1 MTRSRHPGSGP
12 SSSRPSDR
20 NTDRSGDRSGGRPQ
34 QGASPRQ
41 DEGDEGARGGRKAAR
56 GGRGPAARGVL
67 LYGLHPVAAAL
78 TNPERRIHRL
88 LVTDS
93 GRAALEPAIAAA
105 RAQGLQR
112 PEASPADRMELDRML
127 PAGAVHQGVVI
138 DASPLPDLGIEDV
151 CNELAGETSAIIVA
165 LDQVTDPHNVGA
177 ILRSAAAFGARAVV
191 VTERHAPETTGVL
204 AKSASGAL
212 EAVPLIRVTNLAR
225 ALTDLQQNGF
235 WSVGLAESGPST
247 LAKLNLTG
255 KTVLVMG
262 AEGSGLRRLT
272 MERCDA
278 IARLPTGGPVGS
290 LNVSNA
296 AAVALY
302 EVARLR
308 E

>member
-12 SSSRPSDR
+12 SSARPADR
-20 NTDRSGDRSGGRPQ
+20 NTDRSGGRPQ

-41 DEGDEGARGGRKAAR
+41 DDGDEGSRGGRKAAK

-88 LVTDS
+88 MVTDS

-127 PAGAVHQGVVI
+127 PPGAVHQGVVV
-138 DASPLPDLGIEDV
+138 DASPLPDLGIEDL
-151 CNELAGETSAIIVA
+151 CNELAGETSAVIVA

>member
-1 MTRSRHPGSGP
+1 MTRSRHPGSSP
-12 SSSRPSDR
+12 
-20 NTDRSGDRSGGRPQ
+20 
-34 QGASPRQ
+34 ASPRNSERQAERTGAKPQHQPQHGAASRQ
-41 DEGDEGARGGRKAAR
+41 DQTDDAGRGRRGATKGGRA
-56 GGRGPAARGVL
+56 PAARGVL
-67 LYGLHPVAAAL
+67 LYGLHPVAAAW

-93 GRAALEPAIAAA
+93 GRAALEPVIAEA
-105 RAQGLQR
+105 RARGLQR
-112 PEASPADRMELDRML
+112 PEASPADRVELDRML
-127 PAGAVHQGVVI
+127 PPGAVHQGIVI
-138 DASPLPDLGIEDV
+138 DASPLPELGIEDL
-151 CNELAGETSAIIVA
+151 CNELASEPSAVIVA

-212 EAVPLIRVTNLAR
+212 EAVPLVRVTNLAR

-247 LAKLNLTG
+247 LAKLDLTG

>member
-12 SSSRPSDR
+12 SSARPADR
-20 NTDRSGDRSGGRPQ
+20 NTDRNADRSGGRPQ
-34 QGASPRQ
+34 PGASPRQ
-41 DEGDEGARGGRKAAR
+41 DEGDEGARGGRKAAK

-67 LYGLHPVAAAL
+67 IYGLHPVAAAL

-112 PEASPADRMELDRML
+112 PEASPTDRVELDRML
-127 PAGAVHQGVVI
+127 PPGAVHQGVVV
-138 DASPLPDLGIEDV
+138 DASPLPDLGIEDL
-151 CNELAGETSAIIVA
+151 CNELAGETSAVIVA

-272 MERCDA
+272 MERCDT